1 MNKEEEKKDI
11 VQRINLLDG
20 AISVPANQRY
30 KHLAMSKKEILS
42 IYNDRFHDII
52 KDPIITEKSMD
63 VADSNWYTFEVDRT
77 ATKKQ
82 IIHALEVMF
91 KIAVV
96 EVRTITTGTK
106 IAHWNKHK
114 KKLEKKIAAKKQTKI
129 KKAMVKF
136 NPDVELNM
144 DKVQELMANREKMMG
159 K

>member
-1 MNKEEEKKDI
+1 MSKEEEKQEI

-20 AISVPANQRY
+20 AINVPANQKYR
-30 KHLAMSKKEILS
+30 HLNLLKKDILS

-63 VADSNWYTFEVDRT
+63 VADNDWYTFEVDRN

-82 IIHALEVMF
+82 IIHALEIMF

-96 EVRTITTGTK
+96 DVRTIITGTK

-114 KKLEKKIAAKKQTKI
+114 KKLEKKVAAKKQTKI

-144 DKVQELMANREKMMG
+144 DKIQELMANREKMMG